1 MRRNAFSALLALM
14 LVFALALT
22 ACGSNKAAETTA
34 APQAEAEAPALGLT
48 SWTMN
53 ATTWSSPN
61 GATVHLTAAPTGYAD
76 GYSADFVV
84 RLEGEE
90 VANVP
95 CEWDGTNYT
104 ASAELNAD
112 DGYCY
117 YVILTAADGTTAE
130 VPVNTPTSPVDETL
144 INLASSLSTYC
155 EVTITDSKLE
165 DGKLVISEGSAKVQ
179 LPQLTLADGTITC
192 DQALLIMSFNGEDV
206 ALEKLS
212 ALEADATGL
221 CTLDLSGLSFS
232 VPTEIEDDHQLSLRL
247 DVTMSSGYSISVLGG
262 TWIWFDGGLVQSVG

>member
-1 MRRNAFSALLALM
+1 MKRMLSLMLALL
-14 LVFALALT
+14 FALTLT
-22 ACGSNKAAETTA
+22 ACGSGGTAETKAAA

-61 GATVHLTAAPTGYAD
+61 GATVHLTAAPVGYAD
-76 GYSADFVV
+76 GYSAAFVV

-117 YVILTAADGTTAE
+117 YVILTAAEGSTAE

-155 EVTITDSKLE
+155 EVTITDSGLD

-179 LPQLTLADGTITC
+179 LPQLTLADGSITC

-212 ALEADATGL
+212 VPAADAAGL

-247 DVTMSSGYSISVLGG
+247 DVTMSSGYSISVSGG